1 MKKITLLGLLFVA
14 AIVLAACGGASDN
27 KATADKPST
36 VPPTKEEL
44 VALDRQA
51 QEAWKSHDSKFFE
64 TFLSDNFI
72 GFGSTRWTDKQSAI
86 NDVTNHKCQVN
97 TFTMDEPLMKMV
109 GPDVAVV
116 TYKGTYDGACEG
128 KKMPNTR
135 AVTVFVRK
143 ATFWLAA
150 YHSETAIMTPPAGDK
165 KAGAKT
171 EPAAKKEPANSA
183 KAPAAK
189 TDGANTASP
198 VDADVKKDANA
209 ETADKKAA
217 DEKKAADA
225 GTANS
230 SAPAS
235 TITSKDPA
243 LTDALLAVE
252 KTGWEAWK
260 DHDAKKLD
268 EITTKDVM
276 FVDPTGNFAPD
287 KAATLKSWAG
297 EPPCNVSSVSVT
309 DAQSSSV
316 TAEVGILTYKGTA
329 VGTCGDQKLTPVWGG
344 TVFFNEGGNW
354 KAAFAVEQPMM

>member
-14 AIVLAACGGASDN
+14 AILSAACGGASDN

-51 QEAWKSHDSKFFE
+51 QDAWKSHDSKFFE

-72 GFGSTRWTDKQSAI
+72 GFGNTRWTDKQSAI
-86 NDVTNHKCQVN
+86 NDVANHKCDIK
-97 TFTMDEPLMKMV
+97 TITMEEPVMKMV

-116 TYKGTYDGACEG
+116 TYKANYDGTCDG

-135 AVTVFVRK
+135 AATVFVRK
-143 ATFWLAA
+143 ATFWLGA
-150 YHSETAIMTPPAGDK
+150 YHSETAIVTPPAGDK
-165 KAGAKT
+165 KA
-171 EPAAKKEPANSA
+171 PAAKKEPSNTA

-189 TDGANTASP
+189 SGNTNSAPASGE
-198 VDADVKKDANA
+198 VDVKKDVNN

-225 GTANS
+225 GAANS
-230 SAPAS
+230 TSSGA

-243 LTDALLAVE
+243 LTEALLAVE
-252 KTGWEAWK
+252 KIGWEAWK

-268 EITTKDVM
+268 EITTKDMM
-276 FVDPTGNFAPD
+276 FVNPMGVFAPD
-287 KAATLKSWAG
+287 KAATLKDWAG
-297 EPPCNVSSVSVT
+297 DPPCNVSSVSIT

-329 VGTCGDQKLTPVWGG
+329 VGTCGDQKLTPLWGG

-354 KAAFAVEQPMM
+354 KAAFMIEQPMS